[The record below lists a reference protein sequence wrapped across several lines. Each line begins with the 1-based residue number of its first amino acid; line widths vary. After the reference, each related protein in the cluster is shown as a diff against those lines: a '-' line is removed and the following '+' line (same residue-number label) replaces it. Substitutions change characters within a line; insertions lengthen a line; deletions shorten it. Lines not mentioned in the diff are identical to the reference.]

1 MKHPESSHTPAKLEA
16 AVDRLVEIID
26 LMRKNVADENYP
38 VWKNIPLARE
48 MRDILRDIPPAKGE
62 YIDATGIVVCCDSIF
77 QEELLPR
84 RDCPRLCLDFL
95 KIRQQAQENR
105 TAEDEQFAPGC
116 FLDPQE
122 EEDIRKKLES
132 YIDPSISMEAWME
145 SAGAHLKFDPV
156 ERSERWEEIIYEVEK
171 ECDRRLKGEPRGM
184 GFCFAYWP
192 VKKAVLAK
200 YGIDWHSPSTMN
212 PRVMF
217 D

>member
-1 MKHPESSHTPAKLEA
+1 MKHSETSHTPADVEA

-48 MRDILRDIPPAKGE
+48 MRDILRDITPVKGGA
-62 YIDATGIVVCCDSIF
+62 IDATGIVVCCDSIF
-77 QEELLPR
+77 QEDLLDR
-84 RDCPRLCLDFL
+84 RDNPRLCLDFL
-95 KIRQQAQENR
+95 KIRQRAQENR
-105 TAEDEQFAPGC
+105 TPEDEQFAPGC

-122 EEDIRKKLES
+122 AEDIRKKLES
-132 YIDPSISMEAWME
+132 YIDPSISMEEWVKL
-145 SAGAHLKFDPV
+145 AGAHLKFDPV